1 MLLIYLA
8 IGGALG
14 TILRYALG
22 GWVHSWAGVAFPWGT
37 LAVNVIGSFVLGVT
51 MRASQS
57 LLLAPELRAFIA
69 IGLCGAFTT
78 FSTYSYEAFVLM
90 QKGEWTK
97 AGLYAFGSLI
107 MGVLAIAAGFIT
119 AARMAAGGRLT

>member
-8 IGGALG
+8 LGGALG
-14 TILRYALG
+14 TVLRYALG

-37 LAVNVIGSFVLGVT
+37 LVVNVVGSFVLGVT

-78 FSTYSYEAFVLM
+78 FSTYSYEAFVLV

-97 AGLYAFGSLI
+97 AGLYALGSLVI
-107 MGVLAIAAGFIT
+107 GVLAVAAGFVT
-119 AARMAAGGRLT
+119 AARMLRAGG

>member
-8 IGGALG
+8 LGGALG

-22 GWVHSWAGVAFPWGT
+22 GWVHSWAGVGFPWGT
-37 LAVNVIGSFVLGVT
+37 LAVNVAGSFVLGVT

-57 LLLAPELRAFIA
+57 LLLSPELRAFIT

-90 QKGEWTK
+90 QKGDWTK
-97 AGLYAFGSLI
+97 AALYAFGSLVI
-107 MGVLAIAAGFIT
+107 GVVAIAAGFIA
-119 AARMAAGGRLT
+119 AARVLRPGG

>member
-1 MLLIYLA
+1 MLLVYLA
-8 IGGALG
+8 LGGALG

-22 GWVHSWAGVAFPWGT
+22 GWVHSWAGVTFPWGT
-37 LAVNVIGSFVLGVT
+37 LVINVVGSFVLGVT

-57 LLLAPELRAFIA
+57 LLLAPELRAFIT

-97 AGLYAFGSLI
+97 AGLYAFGSLVI
-107 MGVLAIAAGFIT
+107 GVLAIAAGFIT
-119 AARMAAGGRLT
+119 AARMLRAGG